1 VALAE
6 RWQSMR
12 MSDLCAV
19 VLAAGQ
25 GKRMQSNLTKV
36 LHPIAGRPLVYY
48 PVRAAVDAGATRIV
62 VVTSREH
69 HAEVD
74 GYLGRTFGSAL
85 TRCVVQDPPRGTGDA
100 ARVGI
105 EGLEAERVLILYG
118 DTPLLKKE
126 DLVGLLASLEKDS
139 RRSLAL
145 MTALVDDP
153 RGYGRVLRGAD
164 GQVREV
170 REDRDLENDEQ
181 RSVREVNAGVY
192 AARTEFLKDAVAR
205 LTPGNAQGEYYLSD
219 VVATARESGGAS
231 AVLGDPQALAGVND
245 RAQLVAAEDL
255 MYARIAQRHAHAGVT
270 VRAGARIEESVEI
283 EPDATIE
290 AGVILRGASHVGA
303 GTQIDVGCVISDSR
317 VGRNARLKPYSVVSE
332 SSVGDGAQI
341 GPFAHLRP
349 GSRID
354 EEAHVGNFVE
364 TKKTHMRRGSKANHL
379 AYLGDGEIGEAANVG
394 AGTIFCNYDGF
405 RKHKTIIG
413 DRAFIGSDSQIVAP
427 VRIGNDAYVA
437 TGTTVTRDVPDEALA
452 IARTKQEN
460 KTGYAPRLKARL
472 KAGAP
477 KPKDG

>member
-1 VALAE
+1 M
-6 RWQSMR
+6 S

-25 GKRMQSNLTKV
+25 GKRMQSALTKV

-69 HAEVD
+69 HAEVGD
-74 GYLGRTFGSAL
+74 YLESTFGSAL
-85 TRCVVQDPPRGTGDA
+85 ARCVVQDPPSGTGDA

-105 EGLEAERVLILYG
+105 EGIELDRVLILYG
-118 DTPLLKKE
+118 DTPLLDKQ
-126 DLVGLLASLEKDS
+126 DLMKLLTSLQADS
-139 RRSLAL
+139 RPELAL
-145 MTALVDDP
+145 MTALLDDP
-153 RGYGRVLRGAD
+153 RGYGRVLRSPD
-164 GQVREV
+164 GKVREV
-170 REDRDLENDEQ
+170 REDRDLSNDQQ
-181 RSVREVNAGVY
+181 RAVREVNAGVY
-192 AARTEFLKDAVAR
+192 AARTGFLKDAVAR

-219 VVATARESGGAS
+219 VVAMAAEGGGAV
-231 AVLGDPQALAGVND
+231 AMIGDAGALAGVND
-245 RAQLVAAEDL
+245 RAQLVAAEEL
-255 MYARIAQRHAHAGVT
+255 MYARIAARHLHSGVT
-270 VRAGARIEESVEI
+270 VRGGARIDESVGI
-283 EPDATIE
+283 EPDASIE
-290 AGVILRGASHVGA
+290 AGVVLRGATHVGA
-303 GTQIDVGCVISDSR
+303 GTTIDVGCVVTDSSI
-317 VGRNARLKPYSVVSE
+317 GKNAKLKPYSVVSE
-332 SSVGDGAQI
+332 SRIADGAQI

-354 EEAHVGNFVE
+354 EDAHVGNFVE

-405 RKHKTIIG
+405 QKHQTIIG

-437 TGTTVTRDVPDEALA
+437 TGTTVTRDVPDDALA

-460 KTGYAPRLKARL
+460 KAGYAPRLKARL
-472 KAGAP
+472 KGAGTKP
-477 KPKDG
+477 KPEPEAEPE